1 MFNIKTV
8 TMKFD
13 PLEDR
18 LKMDCSDNYK
28 NTQRLWLTKRLLDR
42 LVPSVANQLEA
53 KSTNKI
59 SIELEQSF
67 EQEKAEITKTKA
79 KSVKLMKNNPT
90 WLVSSVKVTKSKHN
104 FKFLFIE
111 EQKIDIDKKIT
122 YQNRAEFDL
131 AIPNLRQW
139 LNALFKIY
147 KKAEWDTNFFPN
159 WIKDK
164 DKIIMTDEK
173 IIN

>member
-18 LKMDCSDNYK
+18 LKMDCSDHSK
-28 NTQRLWLTKRLLDR
+28 NTQRLWLTKRFLDR
-42 LVPSVANQLEA
+42 LVPSLANQLEV

-59 SIELEQSF
+59 SKELEQSF
-67 EQEKAEITKTKA
+67 EQEKAEIAKTKTE
-79 KSVKLMKNNPT
+79 SVKLIKNNPC
-90 WLVSSVKVTKSKHN
+90 WLVTSVNVNKSKHN
-104 FKFLFIE
+104 FKLLFIE
-111 EQKIDIDKKIT
+111 EQKIDKDEKIT
-122 YQNRAEFDL
+122 YQNKAEFHL

-147 KKAEWDTNFFPN
+147 RKAEWDTIFFPN
-159 WIKDK
+159 WIRDK
-164 DKIIMTDEK
+164 DTIMTDEK

>member
-1 MFNIKTV
+1 M
-8 TMKFD
+8 
-13 PLEDR
+13 
-18 LKMDCSDNYK
+18 
-28 NTQRLWLTKRLLDR
+28 
-42 LVPSVANQLEA
+42 
-53 KSTNKI
+53 NK
-59 SIELEQSF
+59 
-67 EQEKAEITKTKA
+67 KK
-79 KSVKLMKNNPT
+79 PR
-90 WLVSSVKVTKSKHN
+90 VSSVKVTKSKHD

>member
-67 EQEKAEITKTKA
+67 EQEKAE
-79 KSVKLMKNNPT
+79 S
-90 WLVSSVKVTKSKHN
+90 
-104 FKFLFIE
+104 F
-111 EQKIDIDKKIT
+111 
-122 YQNRAEFDL
+122 
-131 AIPNLRQW
+131 
-139 LNALFKIY
+139 
-147 KKAEWDTNFFPN
+147 
-159 WIKDK
+159 
-164 DKIIMTDEK
+164 
-173 IIN
+173 